1 MSLTSAKKINNI
13 HFTIIRSN
21 IYKTDLFMS
30 LTGAKKHKLYSLYR
44 NLFKLLC
51 NWPLEVIYKSRFIK
65 KSTIDTTRSNAFGS
79 QKGRASF
86 LLHLSIQKRNILIG
100 LLYIKITSNT
110 SQTDSN
116 SSNGQIQSFFYLFMT
131 FLPLTSDESHIFE
144 NPSQQT
150 AVISN

>member
-1 MSLTSAKKINNI
+1 MQKRTNYI
-13 HFTIIRSN
+13 HFTIIRSY
-21 IYKTDLFMS
+21 ICKTELFMS
-30 LTGAKKHKLYSLYR
+30 PTGTKKHKLYSLYH
-44 NLFKLLC
+44 NLVKLLC

-150 AVISN
+150 DVISN

>member
-1 MSLTSAKKINNI
+1 VQKRIKNIN
-13 HFTIIRSN
+13 FTIIRSN
-21 IYKTDLFMS
+21 ICKTDVFMS
-30 LTGAKKHKLYSLYR
+30 HTVAKKHKLYSLYH

-51 NWPLEVIYKSRFIK
+51 NWPEAIYKSRFIK
-65 KSTIDTTRSNAFGS
+65 ISKIDTTRTTRSNAFAS

-100 LLYIKITSNT
+100 LLFIKITCNT

-116 SSNGQIQSFFYLFMT
+116 SLNGQIQSFSYLFVT
-131 FLPLTSDESHIFE
+131 FLPLTSDASHIFE

-150 AVISN
+150 DVISN

>member
-1 MSLTSAKKINNI
+1 MQKRTNYI
-13 HFTIIRSN
+13 HFTIIRSY
-21 IYKTDLFMS
+21 ICKTELFMS
-30 LTGAKKHKLYSLYR
+30 PTGTKKHKLYSLYH
-44 NLFKLLC
+44 NLVILLC

-65 KSTIDTTRSNAFGS
+65 IAQLILLGVTHCASL
-79 QKGRASF
+79 KGPASF
-86 LLHLSIQKRNILIG
+86 LLHLSIQKQNILIG

-110 SQTDSN
+110 SQTDAN
-116 SSNGQIQSFFYLFMT
+116 SSNGQIQSFSYLFLT

>member
-1 MSLTSAKKINNI
+1 MQKRTNYI
-13 HFTIIRSN
+13 HFTIIRSY
-21 IYKTDLFMS
+21 ICKTELFMS
-30 LTGAKKHKLYSLYR
+30 PTGTKKFKLHSLYH

-65 KSTIDTTRSNAFGS
+65 KSPIDTTRSNAFES

-116 SSNGQIQSFFYLFMT
+116 SSNGQIQSFSYLFMT

-150 AVISN
+150 DVISN